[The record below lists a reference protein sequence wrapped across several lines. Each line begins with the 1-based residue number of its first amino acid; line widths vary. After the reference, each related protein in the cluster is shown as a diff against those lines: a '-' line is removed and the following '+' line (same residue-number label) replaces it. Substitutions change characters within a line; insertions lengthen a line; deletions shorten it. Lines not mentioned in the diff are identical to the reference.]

1 MVVVIM
7 KSNIKVGNHVKKS
20 KEEKKLPT
28 FTSQEKVKREGE
40 RETERE
46 REREKEREGERER
59 EKERKRDHHN
69 HHLM

>member
-40 RETERE
+40 REIERRRERE
-46 REREKEREGERER
+46 RERGRER
-59 EKERKRDHHN
+59 ERDHHN